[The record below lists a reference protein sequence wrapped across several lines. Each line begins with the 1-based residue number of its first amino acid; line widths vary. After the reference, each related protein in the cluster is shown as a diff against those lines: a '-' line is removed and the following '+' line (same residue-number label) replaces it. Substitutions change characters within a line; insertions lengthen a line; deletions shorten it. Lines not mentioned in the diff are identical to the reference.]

1 MKILENRSTSFKYV
15 GNMTYVEF
23 YEDNKMIGLID
34 YSRKSKY
41 YIDDAIENFMTGI
54 LTKET
59 IKRYNLGAIPDEK
72 ENKNQ
77 EPHSTSNQDY

>member
-34 YSRKSKY
+34 YSQHSKH
-41 YIDDAIENFMTGI
+41 YIEDAIENFRTGI
-54 LTKET
+54 LTVET
-59 IKRYNLGAIPDEK
+59 IKRYNLGKIPE
-72 ENKNQ
+72 
-77 EPHSTSNQDY
+77 

>member
-34 YSRKSKY
+34 YSQHSKQ
-41 YIDDAIENFMTGI
+41 YIEDAIENFMTGI
-54 LTKET
+54 LTVET
-59 IKRYNLGAIPDEK
+59 IKRYNLGKIPE
-72 ENKNQ
+72 
-77 EPHSTSNQDY
+77 

>member
-1 MKILENRSTSFKYV
+1 MKRLENRSTSFKHV

-34 YSRKSKY
+34 YSKHSMY
-41 YIDDAIENFMTGI
+41 YIEDAIENFMTGI

-72 ENKNQ
+72 ENQNKK
-77 EPHSTSNQDY
+77 PDSTSYQDY